1 MAVALAGCMVG
12 PDYVEPSVGALESD
26 LKTEHF
32 SATRAYGKRLFRRI
46 LSQREIGGASS
57 EMRSWILC

>member
-1 MAVALAGCMVG
+1 MVG

-26 LKTEHF
+26 LKAEHF
-32 SATRAYGKRLFRRI
+32 FRDEG
-46 LSQREIGGASS
+46 LWKEAVPMDSLQREIGGASS